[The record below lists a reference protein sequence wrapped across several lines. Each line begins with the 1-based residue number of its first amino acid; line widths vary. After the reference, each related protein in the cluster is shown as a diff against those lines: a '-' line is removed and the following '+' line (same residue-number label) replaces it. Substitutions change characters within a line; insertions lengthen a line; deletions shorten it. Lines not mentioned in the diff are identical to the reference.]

1 MWNVTRLGR
10 RWVSPRLK
18 LITVGSMSAVLA
30 GQVRPRIVSGVPR
43 ALIPHS
49 RPATAR
55 ASASSFCG
63 LDRKISAAAAS
74 ENHEAP
80 TRIGAHHPE
89 SHQDPSSSVLGTQEP
104 TARRRLLRTD

>member
-30 GQVRPRIVSGVPR
+30 DQVRGRIVSGAPR
-43 ALIPHS
+43 ALIPH

-63 LDRKISAAAAS
+63 LDRKISAATAS

-89 SHQDPSSSVLGTQEP
+89 SRQDPSPFVAGC
-104 TARRRLLRTD
+104 